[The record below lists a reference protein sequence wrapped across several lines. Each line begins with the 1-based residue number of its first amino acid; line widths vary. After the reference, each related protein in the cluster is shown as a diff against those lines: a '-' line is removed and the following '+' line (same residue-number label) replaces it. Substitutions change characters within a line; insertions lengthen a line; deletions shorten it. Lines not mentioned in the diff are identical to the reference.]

1 MSTNQ
6 QNNNNEEEEVDL
18 GSLFVIIGKGFSKF
32 FNFIGS
38 IFKGILHFLISILI
52 FLKENFIK
60 IAISGVIGIISGVF
74 LEVKSSVKFG
84 SELLVEPN
92 FKSARQLYNNINYY
106 NDLVKQKDTL
116 KLKEIFNLDNETA
129 VSLKKFSIEPLV
141 LDTDIINSYNDLIL
155 KVDTLTIKSYEYL
168 DFKEAFT
175 DYDYKVHKITVIA
188 TKNDVF
194 SKLDD
199 VIISSVVENKYFN
212 RLKELT
218 NEDLNRTDLFY
229 RNNLTQLDSLRNVYM
244 QVMLDE
250 AKKTSNGT
258 NIDLGG
264 DKSATKELE
273 LFEIN
278 KRINSDLK
286 KISEQKSE
294 QYEVLNVISS
304 FQPIGYEIKGVT
316 KNYAFILALLGSGL
330 MIVYLLLVRLNNY
343 LDNYKK

>member
-1 MSTNQ
+1 
-6 QNNNNEEEEVDL
+6 
-18 GSLFVIIGKGFSKF
+18 
-32 FNFIGS
+32 
-38 IFKGILHFLISILI
+38 
-52 FLKENFIK
+52 
-60 IAISGVIGIISGVF
+60 
-74 LEVKSSVKFG
+74 
-84 SELLVEPN
+84 
-92 FKSARQLYNNINYY
+92 
-106 NDLVKQKDTL
+106 
-116 KLKEIFNLDNETA
+116 
-129 VSLKKFSIEPLV
+129 
-141 LDTDIINSYNDLIL
+141 
-155 KVDTLTIKSYEYL
+155 
-168 DFKEAFT
+168 
-175 DYDYKVHKITVIA
+175 
-188 TKNDVF
+188 
-194 SKLDD
+194 
-199 VIISSVVENKYFN
+199 
-212 RLKELT
+212 
-218 NEDLNRTDLFY
+218 
-229 RNNLTQLDSLRNVYM
+229 M